1 MYWFTKVEQRDT
13 ERTLLVTMDKAET
26 ERWLGLLF
34 RSGFCSNEIRTI
46 RGETLE
52 DGGNGNRN
60 HKGLPRLRSVAQ

>member
-1 MYWFTKVEQRDT
+1 MYWFTKVEQQDT

-52 DGGNGNRN
+52 DEGNGNRN
-60 HKGLPRLRSVAQ
+60 HRELPKMRSISP

>member
-52 DGGNGNRN
+52 DEGNGNRN
-60 HKGLPRLRSVAQ
+60 HRGLPKMRSISH

>member
-34 RSGFCSNEIRTI
+34 RSGFCSSEIRTT

-52 DGGNGNRN
+52 DGGNGNGS
-60 HKGLPRLRSVAQ
+60 HKKLPRLRSIAH